1 MPRSILLST
10 CFGVLAAA
18 PAFAQD
24 SAPLVDI
31 ITINAN
37 RTATDSA
44 TLDAQEMASHMT
56 PDTTAVLAQLPGLS
70 TISNGALSG
79 QVQYRGLFGS
89 RVNIRVNGRAFESGG
104 PNLMDPPM
112 HYAPV
117 SLLEQITVDRGI
129 APVSA
134 GPGLAGGLDARFKSV
149 GFAEGDTLSHTAEF
163 SLSGQS
169 IDDGWSRSAMTG
181 IATTRFRVY
190 AFVANES
197 GEDYSAPGAT
207 VAGTRYERLIYG
219 LGAGVRSGDHELALR
234 FRRNETGPT
243 GNPQFAM
250 DIRYVDSDFIELD
263 HDMRLADWDLSTR
276 ISWNEVE
283 HAMNNF
289 SLRPAPAS
297 MMRFRETIATVEHQA
312 IALSASRRFAAGEL
326 ELGVDHASSTHDV
339 TITNPHNADFFL
351 NNLPNIDMARTG
363 AFVEWQGPLA
373 SWQAELGARV
383 DTHSAEAEEAST
395 GAAVP
400 MMPGMLANT
409 FNMADREWNDVTIDA
424 VARAWHPIND
434 VTLLRVGIARKSRV
448 PTYLERFAWL
458 PTPASAGL
466 ADGNTYVGDLELEPE
481 TAWIIQAGLD
491 YHAGPAFI
499 RPALFIQQ
507 IDNYIQGI
515 AYDDTVG
522 VIDTPVEMVSMMN
535 GDPSPLRFANV
546 DAELYGFDGDF
557 GYQLTPDWRLDGTF
571 EFVRAK
577 RRDIDDNLY
586 RVAPASLS
594 IALSHNAEH
603 WSAGI
608 ETVWTAEQ
616 KDVSST
622 NAEQASEGYL
632 VWNLS
637 ARVNGPLG
645 SVIDLRVE
653 NLFDEAYA
661 PHLSGRNR
669 NSGSDVGVG
678 APIAA
683 AGRNLGLRLSWSR

>member
-1 MPRSILLST
+1 MPRSILMST
-10 CFGVLAAA
+10 CLGVLIAA
-18 PAFAQD
+18 PAFPQD

-31 ITINAN
+31 ITINAH
-37 RTATDSA
+37 RTTTDGS

-56 PDTTAVLAQLPGLS
+56 PDTTAVLARLPGVS
-70 TISNGALSG
+70 AISNGALSG

-89 RVNIRVNGRAFESGG
+89 RVNIRLNGRAFESGG

-112 HYAPV
+112 HYAPAA
-117 SLLEQITVDRGI
+117 LLEQITIDRGI

-134 GPGLAGGLDARFKSV
+134 GPGLAGGLDARFKSID
-149 GFAEGDTLSHTAEF
+149 FSESDTLSHATEF

-169 IDDGWSRSAMTG
+169 IDEGWSRSAMSG
-181 IATTRFRVY
+181 IATERFRVY
-190 AFVANES
+190 AFGAQES
-197 GEDYSAPGAT
+197 GEDYSAPDT
-207 VAGTRYERLIYG
+207 PVAGTRYDRLIYG
-219 LGAGVRSGDHELALR
+219 LGAGFRSGAHEIALS

-250 DIRYVDSDFIELD
+250 DIRYVDSDFIEFD
-263 HDMRLADWDLSTR
+263 HDMSLAGWDVSTR

-312 IALSASRRFAAGEL
+312 IALSASRDFAGGAL
-326 ELGVDHASSTHDV
+326 DLGVDHAFATYDV
-339 TITNPHNADFFL
+339 TITNPRNADFFL
-351 NNLPNIDMARTG
+351 NSLPDIDMARTG
-363 AFVEWQGPLA
+363 AFLEWQGPLG
-373 SWQAELGARV
+373 SWQAELGARL
-383 DTHSAEAEEAST
+383 DAHTAEADEAST
-395 GAAVP
+395 GPAVP
-400 MMPGMLANT
+400 MMPVMLANM
-409 FNMADREWNDVTIDA
+409 FNMSEREWDDVTVDA

-434 VTLLRVGIARKSRV
+434 TTLLRVGIARKSRV

-499 RPALFIQQ
+499 RPALFYQQ
-507 IDNYIQGI
+507 VDNYIQGV
-515 AYDDTVG
+515 AFDDTVG

-535 GDPSPLRFANV
+535 GDATPLRFANV
-546 DAELYGFDGDF
+546 GAELYGFDGDF
-557 GYQLTPDWRLDGTF
+557 GVQLSPTWRLDGAF

-586 RVAPASLS
+586 RVAPASVSL
-594 IALSHNAEH
+594 ALSHDAEH

-608 ETVWTAEQ
+608 ETVWTADQ
-616 KDVSST
+616 KDVSFT
-622 NAEQASEGYL
+622 NGEPTSEGYV
-632 VWNLS
+632 VWNFN
-637 ARVNGPLG
+637 ARVNGPLN
-645 SVIDLRVE
+645 SVIDLRVD
-653 NLFDEAYA
+653 NLLDEAYA

-669 NSGSDVGVG
+669 NSGSAVGLG
-678 APIAA
+678 APIPA
-683 AGRNLGLRLSWSR
+683 AGRNLGIRLSWSH